1 MPGRTLLVVCDYFSN
16 FIKVERVRGVTKA
29 LKPVFAR
36 YGVPRVLV
44 SNNGPQF
51 DSEEFACFAKSWD
64 FKHQTSSPRYPQS
77 NGKAENAV
85 KTVKR
90 LFTKCRESGQSEY
103 QALLDWRN
111 TPTEGIGTSPVQRF
125 LGRRCRTLLPTAG
138 VLLQPRYSTEEDSQA
153 IRDMKQ
159 RQLFYYNRHAKPLK
173 SIEPGETIRMR
184 WPGQSTW
191 SAGTCTGVVGPKSYE
206 VQVGEGRY
214 RQNRRHLIR
223 SNETQ
228 ADHPMDNPEIM
239 VDSET
244 VDNSV
249 RDSQEVD
256 KSGSESEQKETT
268 TQRKLTPPPPD
279 TPPLRRSGRSR
290 KPPPWMKDYIHS

>member
-1 MPGRTLLVVCDYFSN
+1 
-16 FIKVERVRGVTKA
+16 
-29 LKPVFAR
+29 
-36 YGVPRVLV
+36 
-44 SNNGPQF
+44 
-51 DSEEFACFAKSWD
+51 
-64 FKHQTSSPRYPQS
+64 
-77 NGKAENAV
+77 
-85 KTVKR
+85 
-90 LFTKCRESGQSEY
+90 
-103 QALLDWRN
+103 
-111 TPTEGIGTSPVQRF
+111 
-125 LGRRCRTLLPTAG
+125 
-138 VLLQPRYSTEEDSQA
+138 
-153 IRDMKQ
+153 MKQ

-256 KSGSESEQKETT
+256 KSGSESAQKRPLPRGVNPTSSWYSSSLQIGTLTQATT
-268 TQRKLTPPPPD
+268 LDERLYSFLITQGTHTRLVELVFCLFVCFFVVFSFLWFCFPLSLSHYYLFRHLFCCCCFGRKEDVTSS
-279 TPPLRRSGRSR
+279 T
-290 KPPPWMKDYIHS
+290 I